1 MAIRH
6 LVPIALVGL
15 AACAQRQVDTTAQPL
30 IPKAGPDANVRV
42 EYDGGVFNRRL
53 SALFSVKRPSYVMVA
68 HLGGDGVI
76 RVLFPEDGRESG
88 LIAGG
93 KTFRTDVVAG
103 DYDAAPGYWFMR
115 PTMFRSIAARND
127 SYDGNGHGYVFMIAS
142 ATPLRFDRVSE
153 FGLWNEYELP
163 GYINALD
170 PRTLIRQYAN
180 SVAPSGKYTLDYASS
195 MSSFA
200 TYSYADQRMNCAMM
214 AAYFGFSPWAL
225 SSFNP
230 MMMGSGGF
238 FSRGLGSCMNHMDR
252 SYYAYLNGRPNLTPV
267 IPVSITPTP
276 TTPTD
281 PVADPK
287 PIDPRDGRRNP
298 LAPGR
303 DPANASYRPSAG
315 RRFDPERRA
324 SNGERV
330 HRAPT
335 TPRRDEAGMRA
346 TSARSRDYTPSA
358 EGRRATSPRTDAGSS
373 GGGSAASRPASSGG
387 GSRSG
392 DSRPGASEMKGQKP

>member
-1 MAIRH
+1 MARRY
-6 LVPIALVGL
+6 LVPIALVAL
-15 AACAQRQVDTTAQPL
+15 VACAQRPVDTAAQPL

-88 LIAGG
+88 LVAGG

-153 FGLWNEYELP
+153 FGLWNEEELP
-163 GYINALD
+163 GYVNALD
-170 PRTLIRQYAN
+170 PRTLVRQYAN

-200 TYSYADQRMNCAMM
+200 TYSYADHRMNCAMM
-214 AAYFGFSPWAL
+214 ASYLDFSPWGM
-225 SSFNP
+225 SSVRSLLL
-230 MMMGSGGF
+230 GSGGY
-238 FSRGLGSCMNHMDR
+238 FSRGLGSCMNYMDR
-252 SYYAYLNGRPNLTPV
+252 SYYAYVRNRTGFGPTWN
-267 IPVSITPTP
+267 PVSYTPP
-276 TTPTD
+276 AP
-281 PVADPK
+281 PENVADPK
-287 PIDPRDGRRNP
+287 ALNPRDGRRDP

-303 DPANASYRPSAG
+303 EVSSSYRPTAG

-324 SNGERV
+324 SNRERV

-335 TPRRDEAGMRA
+335 TPRRDEIGMRA
-346 TSARSRDYTPSA
+346 ASPRSRDYTPRGESPRSDA
-358 EGRRATSPRTDAGSS
+358 GRRADAGSS
-373 GGGSAASRPASSGG
+373 GGQSAASRPASTSGG
-387 GSRSG
+387 GGRSG
-392 DSRPGASEMKGQKP
+392 DSRPGASEMKGRNP